1 MASGAKALL
10 NELSECPSIPAN
22 GHPHSQALRP
32 LTSLDKVANLDRE
45 AKHLVS
51 NSVFGVHIQIKD
63 DPSVV

>member
-1 MASGAKALL
+1 MRISG
-10 NELSECPSIPAN
+10 ER

-51 NSVFGVHIQIKD
+51 NSVFGVYIQIKECTG